1 MANHSNHITSTI
13 LAEYNEAYSTKLIPN
28 TVVISFLL
36 LVGLVGNPLI
46 IYVYEFRLPR
56 TDGRC
61 YIGPLAFFDLGTI
74 IFTSTL
80 NISQN
85 CMKFAFTGQFLCKI
99 FHFFSYAF
107 IHTSLFLWTVIA
119 VQRYRKICKP
129 FSWQMKRNRRK
140 KLIFL
145 CAGFSIVYFSPVLY
159 FYGINENP
167 SNQQERNITLY
178 VCEQTKT
185 DTFGLLLFQG
195 IGQLISLINAI
206 CIICLYIQV
215 FIRIYTVVRG
225 TRNSRNAS
233 SKSNSVPV
241 TIPTNVYS
249 PSDGKTD
256 QQSSKNHLKYTSCSE
271 TQKMEHTIAFTFMT
285 ILLIGLFSFVP
296 SRTLLAYESTHPNFW
311 KNWQHM
317 SSSKLNI
324 LLFLRRSYSLNYSC
338 NIFVYLFFDSL
349 FRNEMKSWMGF

>member
-1 MANHSNHITSTI
+1 MANHSNVITSTI
-13 LAEYNEAYSTKLIPN
+13 LADYNEAYSTKLIPN

-167 SNQQERNITLY
+167 SNHQERNY
-178 VCEQTKT
+178 HP
-185 DTFGLLLFQG
+185 
-195 IGQLISLINAI
+195 
-206 CIICLYIQV
+206 
-215 FIRIYTVVRG
+215 VR
-225 TRNSRNAS
+225 
-233 SKSNSVPV
+233 
-241 TIPTNVYS
+241 
-249 PSDGKTD
+249 
-256 QQSSKNHLKYTSCSE
+256 L
-271 TQKMEHTIAFTFMT
+271 
-285 ILLIGLFSFVP
+285 
-296 SRTLLAYESTHPNFW
+296 
-311 KNWQHM
+311 
-317 SSSKLNI
+317 
-324 LLFLRRSYSLNYSC
+324 
-338 NIFVYLFFDSL
+338 
-349 FRNEMKSWMGF
+349 